1 MGFLA
6 VGINHQTA
14 PVGLREQIAFSPEQL
29 IPALQDVRQLASVSE
44 IAILSTCNRT
54 ELYCF
59 GDIKPERLYQW
70 LSDFH
75 QINSHGLAQYAYAH
89 AEEAAIQHIMRVAC
103 GLDSLVL
110 GEPQILGQMKSAY
123 AVAREA
129 GATGAHLS
137 RLFQGTFTT
146 AKQVRTHTAIGENP
160 VSVAY
165 AAVTL
170 SRQIFADLSENT
182 ALLIG
187 AGETIELV
195 ARHLKE
201 QGIGNI
207 IVANRT
213 LERALRLAESVNGH
227 AILLSDIPEELHKA
241 DIVIASTASQLPI
254 LGKGAVERAL
264 KKRRHAP
271 IFMVD
276 IAVPRDIEPEVGDL
290 ADVYLYTVDDLRE
303 VVEDNLRSRQE
314 AAKAAEE
321 IIAAGC
327 DAFLKRTR
335 AMDVVDILKSYREK
349 AEIIRDHEINKAL
362 RLIQSGRPADQ
373 VLAQLARGLTNKL
386 IHTPCV
392 QLRKA
397 GSEGDTASIAL
408 ARDFFDLQ
416 IADTQEPTP
425 IKPAPLQ
432 SRQATVRAV
441 DPTPLS
447 DVRPPKVK
455 NH

>member
-1 MGFLA
+1 MEFLA
-6 VGINHQTA
+6 IGINHQTA
-14 PVGLREQIAFSPEQL
+14 PVSLREQIAFSPEQL
-29 IPALQDVRQLASVSE
+29 VPALQDAMRLESVCE

-59 GDIKPERLYQW
+59 GAIRPKRLYRW

-75 QINSHGLAQYAYAH
+75 RLDIREITPYTYSHT
-89 AEEAAIQHIMRVAC
+89 EEAAIRHIMRVAC
-103 GLDSLVL
+103 GLDSLIL

-123 AVAREA
+123 AIAREA
-129 GATGAHLS
+129 DATGSHLG
-137 RLFQGTFTT
+137 RLFQSTFTA
-146 AKQVRTHTAIGENP
+146 AKQVRTHTSIGEHP

-170 SRQIFADLSENT
+170 SRQIFADLPENT

-187 AGETIELV
+187 AGETIGLV
-195 ARHLKE
+195 ARHLKK

-213 LERALRLAESVNGH
+213 LERALRLAENVNGH
-227 AILLSDIPEELHKA
+227 AILLSDIHEELHKA

-290 ADVYLYTVDDLRE
+290 ADIYLYTVDDLRE
-303 VVEDNLRSRQE
+303 MVEDNLLSRQE
-314 AAKAAEE
+314 AAQAAEQ
-321 IIAAGC
+321 IITAVC
-327 DAFLKRTR
+327 EDFLRRMRT
-335 AMDVVDILKSYREK
+335 MDVIDILKTYRKK
-349 AEIIRDHEINKAL
+349 AEILRDNELNKAL
-362 RLIQSGRPADQ
+362 RLIQSGRPVDQ

-397 GSEGDTASIAL
+397 GSEGDTATITC
-408 ARDFFDLQ
+408 ARGLLDLP
-416 IADTQEPTP
+416 IADTLMPP
-425 IKPAPLQ
+425 SIKSAPLP
-432 SRQATVRAV
+432 SRQATVRV
-441 DPTPLS
+441 VESVSLN
-447 DVRPPKVK
+447 DVRPSKIK